1 MIMQN
6 KPQKKSVGETIVIG
20 IDKRLYYFEC
30 SVSLVCL
37 IAMIFVVLYGIV
49 MRFVFR
55 APNPYGEELSR
66 YLMICF
72 IYLGVS
78 LNVRSKGHLAVE
90 MIVDLLPTAGQKAC
104 KIVADI
110 ISILAYGAFTYL
122 AYILIRNMLKVVQY
136 STQMRM
142 PMWVIYMAL
151 LVGFAL
157 ATLRSLLLFWNDY
170 IAKNRVLG
178 LEDRTAIS
186 EEVAE

>member
-1 MIMQN
+1 M
-6 KPQKKSVGETIVIG
+6 VVG
-20 IDKRLYYFEC
+20 IDKGLYYVEC

-37 IAMIFVVLYGIV
+37 IAMILVVLYGIV

-90 MIVDLLPTAGQKAC
+90 MIVDLLPVAARKAC
-104 KIVADI
+104 KIVADL

-142 PMWVIYMAL
+142 PMWIIYMAL

-170 IAKNRVLG
+170 IAKNKVLSSEKKMTVG
-178 LEDRTAIS
+178 

>member
-1 MIMQN
+1 MI
-6 KPQKKSVGETIVIG
+6 
-20 IDKRLYYFEC
+20 L
-30 SVSLVCL
+30 
-37 IAMIFVVLYGIV
+37 VVLYGIV

-90 MIVDLLPTAGQKAC
+90 MIVDLLPVAARKAC
-104 KIVADI
+104 KIVADL

-142 PMWVIYMAL
+142 PMWIIYMAL

-170 IAKNRVLG
+170 IAKNKVLSSEKKMTVG
-178 LEDRTAIS
+178 